1 MVTIKYDGRLGN
13 NIIQLLAGYVFAIK
27 HNLRFESR
35 DPSFEGFTSYP
46 KEYPSFEGFPSS
58 PDFSFMYENAEMLKR
73 AYNIIQSQDAWY
85 LLTDFNT
92 NTLVLKDVEKI
103 ATIITKVN
111 ESYEHTSTS
120 FGWTMI
126 QLNYIAM
133 NGFDGFKAGWKK
145 D

>member
-1 MVTIKYDGRLGN
+1 MFSNRNARIYPT
-13 NIIQLLAGYVFAIK
+13 
-27 HNLRFESR
+27 E

-58 PDFSFMYENAEMLKR
+58 PDFSFMFENAEMLKR
-73 AYNIIQSQDAWY
+73 AYDIIQSQDAWD

-92 NTLVLKDVEKI
+92 NTLVLQDVEKI

-111 ESYEHTSTS
+111 ESYHHPSTS

-133 NGFDGFKAGWKK
+133 HGYDGFKADWKK
-145 D
+145 E

>member
-1 MVTIKYDGRLGN
+1 MFSNRNARIYPT
-13 NIIQLLAGYVFAIK
+13 
-27 HNLRFESR
+27 E

-46 KEYPSFEGFPSS
+46 KEDPSFEGFPSS
-58 PDFSFMYENAEMLKR
+58 PDFSFMFENAEMLKR
-73 AYNIIQSQDAWY
+73 AYDIIQSQDAWY

-133 NGFDGFKAGWKK
+133 HGFDGFKAGWKK